1 MVTHKLDQR
10 AITFLLTPFI
20 SQSLYPHATFSTVT
34 KRLYIYESESVSV
47 EKFWITQ
54 NRPK

>member
-20 SQSLYPHATFSTVT
+20 SQSLCPHATFSTVT
-34 KRLYIYESESVSV
+34 KQLYIYESESVSV
-47 EKFWITQ
+47 EKFWITKY
-54 NRPK
+54 RPK